1 MGFKPSCLLL
11 SLQRV
16 TGVAISIYSC
26 IILRQWGTGEENGEE
41 DEAAAVDEGR
51 CSDTENA
58 CAREDEDNG
67 DRSEAEAEL
76 YGDAA
81 KSIVTWCDAGDRSGE
96 RGVMGVSVATECLMQ
111 KSLEEVVGLAK
122 GFLVICREFEPRW
135 RINEGKRLVDVLD
148 QTKALVCADGV

>member
-1 MGFKPSCLLL
+1 M
-11 SLQRV
+11 
-16 TGVAISIYSC
+16 
-26 IILRQWGTGEENGEE
+26 
-41 DEAAAVDEGR
+41 DEGR

-96 RGVMGVSVATECLMQ
+96 RGVMGVMGVSVATECLMQ

-122 GFLVICREFEPRW
+122 GFQLSGAKDLMAV
-135 RINEGKRLVDVLD
+135 NETGESLL
-148 QTKALVCADGV
+148 CG